1 MKETIQLLGYPHFW
15 QPPYVW
21 GPRSCSSELTNLSTE
36 APSDVGGSA
45 RPALR
50 PLLYAMERRGGAVDW
65 KQNIHFTSC
74 GNMWYY
80 VVIFHQGIAGHRD
93 VLIQKHVN
101 TKQETKIGTPNTV
114 CRWWK
119 QPILACLIMES
130 LQRSYWRWIRVN
142 TPDSWNVPK
151 KIQKGWF
158 PVRNFLQ
165 QQHVSQVL
173 IWSFHLF
180 LRSPC
185 AKPNQ
190 SHQPWQRGVFT
201 ARYVHPIWEIP
212 NGIPHGSFLPIDHI
226 LSYWNGHVDFGLYR
240 YIISYTPFSDTS

>member
-50 PLLYAMERRGGAVDW
+50 PLLYATERRGGAVDW

-80 VVIFHQGIAGHRD
+80 VVIFHQVIAGHRD
-93 VLIQKHVN
+93 VLIQKHVY

-114 CRWWK
+114 CRWWQ

-130 LQRSYWRWIRVN
+130 LQRSYWWWIHVN
-142 TPDSWNVPK
+142 TPDSWNVPLRRSK
-151 KIQKGWF
+151 KDDFQFGISSSNPTFHRFWSEASISFFAHHAPSPTKVINHGNEVFSPLDMFILFGRSQMASHMDHF
-158 PVRNFLQ
+158 PQ
-165 QQHVSQVL
+165 L
-173 IWSFHLF
+173 I
-180 LRSPC
+180 
-185 AKPNQ
+185 
-190 SHQPWQRGVFT
+190 T
-201 ARYVHPIWEIP
+201 
-212 NGIPHGSFLPIDHI
+212 SFLIEMAI
-226 LSYWNGHVDFGLYR
+226 VDFGFYR
-240 YIISYTPFSDTS
+240 YTPFSDTS